1 MEFRELIELNEGPT
15 LDFKKEEYKKE
26 SKQDLIKDIMAMA
39 NSLNNNVKRIII
51 GVKKTPIN
59 TEVLGL
65 ECVEDVASYEN
76 IIQENVEPNIN
87 FNYEAYNYSDDIT
100 LGVFEIY
107 DNNDRPYMM
116 KKDCGGLKKGDI
128 WIRKG
133 TRNSRATRADLDK
146 MIKLREGFVSSEEV
160 SIGFGKN
167 LDNEI
172 TLKRSTLKK
181 EDFPS
186 EKEKE
191 RLTELLKKLNERYY
205 DESGNPLDLVKGK
218 TKNELFA
225 NTLFSGFDDSKRAI
239 RADMNGLTVT
249 YLNKDEL
256 LEEIDNVSS
265 NYSDWD
271 NYYIFEEHSERINF
285 YIRNEGRGFL
295 ENVKIQIIFDTDG
308 IMIADE
314 IYDKPAGIFDKYRP
328 TINNYP
334 YVYYEANSIIV
345 EEEYNYIRHKDVSE
359 LLEEDL
365 RVVIPPN
372 YEKET
377 VEIRYI
383 INAKNIPEPIKGNL
397 RIVIQ

>member
-167 LDNEI
+167 FDNEI

>member
-1 MEFRELIELNEGPT
+1 MELRELIELNEGPT

-314 IYDKPAGIFDKYRP
+314 IYDKPAGIFDTYRP